1 VRSEGSSTE
10 GASWDVGVNPINIT
24 MDEPSDLTAH
34 YVRAQAWWQILVR
47 TDVISAIL
55 GLLGTVVTV
64 GLVGGAWFRSRKR
77 RDIVKAFLAE
87 IDDVYSRL
95 RTDPKKCEEELYTL
109 RNTILEGLTEG
120 KMTEDNYAI
129 LDNRIDK
136 YVNELAE
143 KQEDKRISGEKRAK
157 GKE

>member
-1 VRSEGSSTE
+1 MLAV
-10 GASWDVGVNPINIT
+10 VGIV
-24 MDEPSDLTAH
+24 LT
-34 YVRAQAWWQILVR
+34 V
-47 TDVISAIL
+47 S
-55 GLLGTVVTV
+55 LLGGT
-64 GLVGGAWFRSRKR
+64 WFRSRKR

-143 KQEDKRISGEKRAK
+143 KQGDKHKPRNKRAK
-157 GKE
+157 EQS